1 MTENTPLLCVGDVA
15 SLCDGD
21 SIPRYH
27 AKAQAPIFTFLF
39 FSAHLPVFP
48 RPAFHL
54 PLANRVFFPVPA
66 SHFPAP
72 ASHFSPLRFS
82 HPLRPVLRFPVLL
95 FCLAIPPRP
104 SPFLLPM
111 PCACPPCRRARREG
125 FALARSGASA
135 AGLAAPWAEERVRA
149 AKRRAFRPSAGRLKY
164 ERVRAAKRRRI
175 GGTGMQLP
183 GRWRNG
189 PAAGGG
195 AEGAERA
202 PDENAPPGVAG
213 GAGERQGGV
222 SLRRAPRARPDRRA
236 APPRRSRSAGAAR
249 RHIRPARCRPP
260 CRSRRPR

>member
-1 MTENTPLLCVGDVA
+1 MLHRFAMAIVYHVTTLKRKPQF
-15 SLCDGD
+15 SLF
-21 SIPRYH
+21 Y
-27 AKAQAPIFTFLF
+27 
-39 FSAHLPVFP
+39 
-48 RPAFHL
+48 
-54 PLANRVFFPVPA
+54 
-66 SHFPAP
+66 
-72 ASHFSPLRFS
+72 FSPLTFPFFPALRFIYPS
-82 HPLRPVLRFPVLL
+82 PTVYFSPSPLRISPPPLRISPRSASRIPSAP
-95 FCLAIPPRP
+95 FCVSPSCCSASPFPPRP

-149 AKRRAFRPSAGRLKY
+149 AKRRALCPPAGRLKY
-164 ERVRAAKRRRI
+164 ERVRAAQRRGI

>member
-1 MTENTPLLCVGDVA
+1 MLHRFAMAIVYHVTTLKRKPQF
-15 SLCDGD
+15 SLF
-21 SIPRYH
+21 Y
-27 AKAQAPIFTFLF
+27 
-39 FSAHLPVFP
+39 
-48 RPAFHL
+48 
-54 PLANRVFFPVPA
+54 
-66 SHFPAP
+66 
-72 ASHFSPLRFS
+72 FSPLTFPFFPALRFIYPS
-82 HPLRPVLRFPVLL
+82 PTVYFSPPPLRISPRSASRIPSAP
-95 FCLAIPPRP
+95 FCVSPSCCSV
-104 SPFLLPM
+104 SPFPRGPRRSSC
-111 PCACPPCRRARREG
+111 PCPAPVRPAAVHAARGSRWRE
-125 FALARSGASA
+125 
-135 AGLAAPWAEERVRA
+135 
-149 AKRRAFRPSAGRLKY
+149 AGRPPPGWP
-164 ERVRAAKRRRI
+164 RRGRRNASTRAKRRRI

>member
-1 MTENTPLLCVGDVA
+1 MAIVYHVTTLKRKPQF
-15 SLCDGD
+15 SLF
-21 SIPRYH
+21 Y
-27 AKAQAPIFTFLF
+27 
-39 FSAHLPVFP
+39 
-48 RPAFHL
+48 
-54 PLANRVFFPVPA
+54 
-66 SHFPAP
+66 
-72 ASHFSPLRFS
+72 FSPLTFPFFPALRFIYPS
-82 HPLRPVLRFPVLL
+82 PTVYFSPSPLRISPPPLRISPRSASRIPSAP
-95 FCLAIPPRP
+95 FCVSPSCCSASPFPPRP

-149 AKRRAFRPSAGRLKY
+149 AKRRAFCPPAGRLKY

>member
-1 MTENTPLLCVGDVA
+1 MLHRFAMAIVYHVTTLKRKPQF
-15 SLCDGD
+15 SLF
-21 SIPRYH
+21 Y
-27 AKAQAPIFTFLF
+27 
-39 FSAHLPVFP
+39 
-48 RPAFHL
+48 
-54 PLANRVFFPVPA
+54 
-66 SHFPAP
+66 
-72 ASHFSPLRFS
+72 FSPLTFPFFPALRFIYPS
-82 HPLRPVLRFPVLL
+82 PTVYFSPSPLRISPPPLRISPRSASRIPSAP
-95 FCLAIPPRP
+95 FCVSPSCCSV
-104 SPFLLPM
+104 SPFPRGPRRSSC
-111 PCACPPCRRARREG
+111 PCPAPVRPAAVHAARGSRWREAGRPPPGWPRRGRRN
-125 FALARSGASA
+125 ASA
-135 AGLAAPWAEERVRA
+135 R
-149 AKRRAFRPSAGRLKY
+149 
-164 ERVRAAKRRRI
+164 AKRRRI

>member
-1 MTENTPLLCVGDVA
+1 MLHRFAMAIVYHVTTLKRKPQF
-15 SLCDGD
+15 SLF
-21 SIPRYH
+21 Y
-27 AKAQAPIFTFLF
+27 
-39 FSAHLPVFP
+39 
-48 RPAFHL
+48 
-54 PLANRVFFPVPA
+54 
-66 SHFPAP
+66 
-72 ASHFSPLRFS
+72 FSPLTFPFFPALRFIHPS
-82 HPLRPVLRFPVLL
+82 PTVYFSPPPLRISPRSASRIPSAP
-95 FCLAIPPRP
+95 FCVSPSCCSVSPFPPRP

-149 AKRRAFRPSAGRLKY
+149 AKQRAFRPSAGRLKY

>member
-1 MTENTPLLCVGDVA
+1 MLHRFAMAIVYHVTTLKRKPQF
-15 SLCDGD
+15 SLF
-21 SIPRYH
+21 Y
-27 AKAQAPIFTFLF
+27 
-39 FSAHLPVFP
+39 
-48 RPAFHL
+48 
-54 PLANRVFFPVPA
+54 
-66 SHFPAP
+66 
-72 ASHFSPLRFS
+72 FSPLTFPFFPALRFIYPS
-82 HPLRPVLRFPVLL
+82 PTVYFSPSPLRISPPPLRISPRSASRIPSAP
-95 FCLAIPPRP
+95 FCVSPSCCSV
-104 SPFLLPM
+104 SPFPRGPRRSSC
-111 PCACPPCRRARREG
+111 PCPAPVRPA
-125 FALARSGASA
+125 AVHA
-135 AGLAAPWAEERVRA
+135 AGGSRWREAGRPPPGWPRRGRRNASTR
-149 AKRRAFRPSAGRLKY
+149 AKRRAFCPPTGRLEY
-164 ERVRAAKRRRI
+164 ERVRAAKQRRI
-175 GGTGMQLP
+175 GGTGMQPP

>member
-1 MTENTPLLCVGDVA
+1 MTENTPLLCVDDVA

-48 RPAFHL
+48 RPVFHF
-54 PLANRVFFPVPA
+54 PLANRVF
-66 SHFPAP
+66 FPAP
-72 ASHFSPLRFS
+72 ASHFSPIRFS

-95 FCLAIPPRP
+95 FCLAMPPAALADPLAPIRPRP
-104 SPFLLPM
+104 LSRR
-111 PCACPPCRRARREG
+111 AGREEACRRKTGRPPPGWPRHGRRN
-125 FALARSGASA
+125 ASA
-135 AGLAAPWAEERVRA
+135 R
-149 AKRRAFRPSAGRLKY
+149 AKRRAFCPPTGRLEY

>member
-1 MTENTPLLCVGDVA
+1 MLHRFAMAIVYHVTTLKRKPQFSLFYFSPL
-15 SLCDGD
+15 
-21 SIPRYH
+21 
-27 AKAQAPIFTFLF
+27 TFPF
-39 FSAHLPVFP
+39 
-48 RPAFHL
+48 
-54 PLANRVFFPVPA
+54 
-66 SHFPAP
+66 FPAP

-135 AGLAAPWAEERVRA
+135 AGLAAPWAEERVH
-149 AKRRAFRPSAGRLKY
+149 
-164 ERVRAAKRRRI
+164 AAKRRRI

>member
-1 MTENTPLLCVGDVA
+1 MLHRFAMAIVYHVTTLKRKPQF
-15 SLCDGD
+15 SLF
-21 SIPRYH
+21 Y
-27 AKAQAPIFTFLF
+27 
-39 FSAHLPVFP
+39 
-48 RPAFHL
+48 
-54 PLANRVFFPVPA
+54 
-66 SHFPAP
+66 
-72 ASHFSPLRFS
+72 FSPLTFPFFPALRFIYPS
-82 HPLRPVLRFPVLL
+82 PTVYFSPSPLRISPPPLRISPRSASRIPSAP
-95 FCLAIPPRP
+95 FCVSPSCCAASPFPPRP

-111 PCACPPCRRARREG
+111 PRACPPCRRARREG

-135 AGLAAPWAEERVRA
+135 AGLAAPWAE
-149 AKRRAFRPSAGRLKY
+149 

>member
-1 MTENTPLLCVGDVA
+1 MLHRFAMAIVYHVTTLKRKPQF
-15 SLCDGD
+15 SLF
-21 SIPRYH
+21 Y
-27 AKAQAPIFTFLF
+27 
-39 FSAHLPVFP
+39 
-48 RPAFHL
+48 
-54 PLANRVFFPVPA
+54 
-66 SHFPAP
+66 
-72 ASHFSPLRFS
+72 FSPLTFPFFPALRFIYPS
-82 HPLRPVLRFPVLL
+82 PTVYFSPSPLRISPPPLRISPRSASRIPSAP
-95 FCLAIPPRP
+95 FCVSPSCCSASPFPPRP

-149 AKRRAFRPSAGRLKY
+149 AKRRAFCPPAGRLKY

>member
-1 MTENTPLLCVGDVA
+1 MLHRFAMAIVYHVTTLKRKPQF
-15 SLCDGD
+15 SLF
-21 SIPRYH
+21 Y
-27 AKAQAPIFTFLF
+27 
-39 FSAHLPVFP
+39 
-48 RPAFHL
+48 
-54 PLANRVFFPVPA
+54 
-66 SHFPAP
+66 
-72 ASHFSPLRFS
+72 FSPLTFPFFPALRFIYPS
-82 HPLRPVLRFPVLL
+82 PTVYFSPSPLRISPRSASRIPSAP
-95 FCLAIPPRP
+95 FCVSPSCCSV
-104 SPFLLPM
+104 SPFPRGPRRSSC
-111 PCACPPCRRARREG
+111 PCPAPVRPAAVHAARGSRWRE
-125 FALARSGASA
+125 
-135 AGLAAPWAEERVRA
+135 
-149 AKRRAFRPSAGRLKY
+149 AGRPPPGWP
-164 ERVRAAKRRRI
+164 RRGRRNASTRAKRRRI

>member
-1 MTENTPLLCVGDVA
+1 MLHRFAMAIVYHVTTLKRKPQF
-15 SLCDGD
+15 SLF
-21 SIPRYH
+21 Y
-27 AKAQAPIFTFLF
+27 
-39 FSAHLPVFP
+39 
-48 RPAFHL
+48 
-54 PLANRVFFPVPA
+54 
-66 SHFPAP
+66 
-72 ASHFSPLRFS
+72 FSPLTFPFFPALRFIYPS
-82 HPLRPVLRFPVLL
+82 PTVYFSPPPLRISPRSASRIPSAP
-95 FCLAIPPRP
+95 FCVSPSCCSVSPFPPRP

-149 AKRRAFRPSAGRLKY
+149 AKQRAFRPPAGRLKY

>member
-54 PLANRVFFPVPA
+54 PLANRVFFPAPA

-104 SPFLLPM
+104 SPFLLPLS
-111 PCACPPCRRARREG
+111 
-125 FALARSGASA
+125 ALARSA
-135 AGLAAPWAEERVRA
+135 AGLAARGSRWREAGRPPPGWPRRGRRNASTR
-149 AKRRAFRPSAGRLKY
+149 AKRRAFCPPAGRLEY

>member
-1 MTENTPLLCVGDVA
+1 MLHRFAMAIVYHVTTLKRKPQFSLFYFSPLTFPFFPALRFIYPSPTVYFSPSPLRISPPPLRISPAPLLA
-15 SLCDGD
+15 SPP
-21 SIPRYH
+21 PRF
-27 AKAQAPIFTFLF
+27 A
-39 FSAHLPVFP
+39 FP
-48 RPAFHL
+48 RPAVLSRHS
-54 PLANRVFFPVPA
+54 PRGPRRSSCPC
-66 SHFPAP
+66 PAP
-72 ASHFSPLRFS
+72 V
-82 HPLRPVLRFPVLL
+82 RPAAVH
-95 FCLAIPPRP
+95 A
-104 SPFLLPM
+104 
-111 PCACPPCRRARREG
+111 ARGSRWRE
-125 FALARSGASA
+125 
-135 AGLAAPWAEERVRA
+135 
-149 AKRRAFRPSAGRLKY
+149 AGRPPPGWP
-164 ERVRAAKRRRI
+164 RRGRRNASTRAKRRRI

>member
-1 MTENTPLLCVGDVA
+1 MTENTPL
-15 SLCDGD
+15 LCDGD

-54 PLANRVFFPVPA
+54 PLANRVFFPAPA
-66 SHFPAP
+66 SHFPRSASRIPSAP
-72 ASHFSPLRFS
+72 FCVSPSCCSVSPF
-82 HPLRPVLRFPVLL
+82 
-95 FCLAIPPRP
+95 PPRP

-149 AKRRAFRPSAGRLKY
+149 AKQRAFRPSAGRLKY

>member
-1 MTENTPLLCVGDVA
+1 MLHRFAMAIVYHVTTLKRKPQFSLFYFSPLTFPFFPALRFIYPSPTVYFSPSPLRISPPPLRISPAPLLA
-15 SLCDGD
+15 SPP
-21 SIPRYH
+21 PRF
-27 AKAQAPIFTFLF
+27 A
-39 FSAHLPVFP
+39 FP
-48 RPAFHL
+48 RPAVLSRHS
-54 PLANRVFFPVPA
+54 PRGPRRSSCPC
-66 SHFPAP
+66 PAP
-72 ASHFSPLRFS
+72 VRPAAVHAARGSRWREAGRPPPGWPRRGRRNASTR
-82 HPLRPVLRFPVLL
+82 
-95 FCLAIPPRP
+95 
-104 SPFLLPM
+104 
-111 PCACPPCRRARREG
+111 
-125 FALARSGASA
+125 
-135 AGLAAPWAEERVRA
+135 
-149 AKRRAFRPSAGRLKY
+149 AKRRAFCPPTGRLEY

-189 PAAGGG
+189 PAAGDG

>member
-1 MTENTPLLCVGDVA
+1 MLHRFAMAIVYHVTTLKRKPQFSLFYFSPLTFPFFPALRFIYPSPTVYFSPPPLRISPAPLLA
-15 SLCDGD
+15 SPP
-21 SIPRYH
+21 PRF
-27 AKAQAPIFTFLF
+27 A
-39 FSAHLPVFP
+39 FP
-48 RPAFHL
+48 RPAVLSRH
-54 PLANRVFFPVPA
+54 
-66 SHFPAP
+66 
-72 ASHFSPLRFS
+72 SPRG
-82 HPLRPVLRFPVLL
+82 
-95 FCLAIPPRP
+95 PRRSSCPYPP
-104 SPFLLPM
+104 SPAQPPGWPRGGM
-111 PCACPPCRRARREG
+111 PAQN
-125 FALARSGASA
+125 GASA

-149 AKRRAFRPSAGRLKY
+149 AKRRAFCPPTGRLEY

>member
-1 MTENTPLLCVGDVA
+1 MLHRFAMAIVYHVTTLKRKPQF
-15 SLCDGD
+15 SLF
-21 SIPRYH
+21 Y
-27 AKAQAPIFTFLF
+27 
-39 FSAHLPVFP
+39 
-48 RPAFHL
+48 
-54 PLANRVFFPVPA
+54 
-66 SHFPAP
+66 
-72 ASHFSPLRFS
+72 FSPLTFPFFPALRFIYPS
-82 HPLRPVLRFPVLL
+82 PTVYFSPSPLRISPPPLRISPRSASRIPSAP
-95 FCLAIPPRP
+95 FCVSPSCCSASPFPPRP

-149 AKRRAFRPSAGRLKY
+149 AKRRAFCPPAGRLEY

>member
-1 MTENTPLLCVGDVA
+1 MMHRFAMAIVYHVTTLKRKPQFSLFYFSPL
-15 SLCDGD
+15 
-21 SIPRYH
+21 
-27 AKAQAPIFTFLF
+27 TFPF
-39 FSAHLPVFP
+39 FPALRFIYPSPTVYFP
-48 RPAFHL
+48 RPRFAF
-54 PLANRVFFPVPA
+54 PRPRFAFP
-66 SHFPAP
+66 
-72 ASHFSPLRFS
+72 PLRFS

-149 AKRRAFRPSAGRLKY
+149 AKQRAFRPPAGRLKY

>member
-72 ASHFSPLRFS
+72 ASHFPRSASRIPSAPFCVSPS
-82 HPLRPVLRFPVLL
+82 CCSV
-95 FCLAIPPRP
+95 
-104 SPFLLPM
+104 SPFPRGPRRSSC
-111 PCACPPCRRARREG
+111 PCPAPVRPAAVHAARGSRWREAGRPPPGWPRRGRRN
-125 FALARSGASA
+125 AST
-135 AGLAAPWAEERVRA
+135 R
-149 AKRRAFRPSAGRLKY
+149 AKRRAFCPPAGRLEY

>member
-82 HPLRPVLRFPVLL
+82 HPLRPVLHFPVLL

-104 SPFLLPM
+104 SPFFLPM

-135 AGLAAPWAEERVRA
+135 AGLAAPWAEERSTR
-149 AKRRAFRPSAGRLKY
+149 AKRRAFCPPAGRLKY

-213 GAGERQGGV
+213 GAGERQGGI

>member
-1 MTENTPLLCVGDVA
+1 MLHRFAMAIVYHVTTLKRKPQF
-15 SLCDGD
+15 SLF
-21 SIPRYH
+21 Y
-27 AKAQAPIFTFLF
+27 
-39 FSAHLPVFP
+39 
-48 RPAFHL
+48 
-54 PLANRVFFPVPA
+54 
-66 SHFPAP
+66 
-72 ASHFSPLRFS
+72 FSPLTFPFFPALRFIYPS
-82 HPLRPVLRFPVLL
+82 PTVYFSPSPLRISPPPLRISPRSASRIPSAP
-95 FCLAIPPRP
+95 FCVSPSCCSVSPFPPRP

-149 AKRRAFRPSAGRLKY
+149 AKRRAFCPPAGRLEY

>member
-1 MTENTPLLCVGDVA
+1 MLHRFAMAIVYHVTTLKRKPQF
-15 SLCDGD
+15 SLF
-21 SIPRYH
+21 Y
-27 AKAQAPIFTFLF
+27 
-39 FSAHLPVFP
+39 
-48 RPAFHL
+48 
-54 PLANRVFFPVPA
+54 
-66 SHFPAP
+66 
-72 ASHFSPLRFS
+72 FSPLTFPFFPALRFIYPS
-82 HPLRPVLRFPVLL
+82 PTVYFSPSPLRISPPPLRISPRSASRIPSAP
-95 FCLAIPPRP
+95 FCVSPSCCSVSPFPPRP

-111 PCACPPCRRARREG
+111 PCACPPCRRARRDG

>member
-54 PLANRVFFPVPA
+54 PLANRVFFPASA
-66 SHFPAP
+66 SHFPRSASRIPSAP
-72 ASHFSPLRFS
+72 FCVSPSRCSVSPF
-82 HPLRPVLRFPVLL
+82 
-95 FCLAIPPRP
+95 PPRP

-149 AKRRAFRPSAGRLKY
+149 AKQRAFRPSAGRLKY

>member
-1 MTENTPLLCVGDVA
+1 MLHRFAMAIVYHVTTLKRKPQF
-15 SLCDGD
+15 SLF
-21 SIPRYH
+21 Y
-27 AKAQAPIFTFLF
+27 
-39 FSAHLPVFP
+39 
-48 RPAFHL
+48 
-54 PLANRVFFPVPA
+54 
-66 SHFPAP
+66 
-72 ASHFSPLRFS
+72 FSPLTFPFFPALRFIYPS
-82 HPLRPVLRFPVLL
+82 PTVYFSPSPLRISPPPLRISPRSASRIPSAP
-95 FCLAIPPRP
+95 FCVSPSCCSVSPFPPRP

-125 FALARSGASA
+125 FALARSGAST

-189 PAAGGG
+189 PAAGGS

>member
-1 MTENTPLLCVGDVA
+1 MLHRFAMAIVYHVTTLKRKPQF
-15 SLCDGD
+15 SLF
-21 SIPRYH
+21 Y
-27 AKAQAPIFTFLF
+27 
-39 FSAHLPVFP
+39 
-48 RPAFHL
+48 
-54 PLANRVFFPVPA
+54 
-66 SHFPAP
+66 
-72 ASHFSPLRFS
+72 FSPLTFPFFPALRFIYPS
-82 HPLRPVLRFPVLL
+82 PTVYSSPPPLRISPRSASRIPSAP
-95 FCLAIPPRP
+95 FCVSPSCCSASPFPPRP

-149 AKRRAFRPSAGRLKY
+149 AKRRAFCPPAGRLKY

>member
-1 MTENTPLLCVGDVA
+1 MLHRFAMAIVYHVTTLKRKPQFSLFYFSPL
-15 SLCDGD
+15 
-21 SIPRYH
+21 
-27 AKAQAPIFTFLF
+27 TFPF
-39 FSAHLPVFP
+39 
-48 RPAFHL
+48 
-54 PLANRVFFPVPA
+54 
-66 SHFPAP
+66 FPAP
-72 ASHFSPLRFS
+72 ASHFSPLRFAFPPLRFS

-95 FCLAIPPRP
+95 FCLAILPRP

-149 AKRRAFRPSAGRLKY
+149 AKQRAFRPSTGRLKY

-189 PAAGGG
+189 PAAGDG